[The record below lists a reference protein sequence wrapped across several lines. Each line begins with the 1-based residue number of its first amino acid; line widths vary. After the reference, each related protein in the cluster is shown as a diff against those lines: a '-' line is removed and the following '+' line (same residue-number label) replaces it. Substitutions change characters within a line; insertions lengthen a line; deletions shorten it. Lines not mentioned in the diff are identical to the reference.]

1 MKIYS
6 NVQSTDT
13 KHNLDIQKFISVD
26 KGDNQSQL
34 NMTADEVEQ
43 KINLMNAN
51 SLNGPL
57 EKGENEMS

>member
-26 KGDNQSQL
+26 KGDNQSRL